1 MKIFVAYGYNDRD
14 RWIETLVFPIIRAFG
29 DEVVTGEELQG
40 DQITDAVR
48 RKIQGSD
55 ALVAFVT
62 RRDEISSGRWT
73 THRWVTDELAHALAL
88 GRPVV
93 EVREAGVDDQGGIG
107 GDRQRIVYDESQ
119 RDRCLVELVKT
130 LGRWHQARDVQLK
143 LLPETF
149 AQAVFPLLRNPRL
162 RCTYRLLVDG
172 EETEDFPTRILPIT
186 GGLFIR
192 VRGVPPEA
200 LLQVHVECEGRSWT
214 SSYESTDALSIA
226 MRED

>member
-14 RWIETLVFPIIRAFG
+14 RWVETLVFPIIRAFG

-40 DQITDAVR
+40 EQITDAVR

-62 RRDEISSGRWT
+62 RREEIGPGRWT

-93 EVREAGVDDQGGIG
+93 EVRESGVDDQGGIG
-107 GDRQRIVYDESQ
+107 GDRQRIAYDERQ

-149 AQAVFPLLRNPRL
+149 AQAVFPLLRHPRL
-162 RCTYRLLVDG
+162 RCTYRLLVDD
-172 EETEDFPTRILPIT
+172 EESEDIPTRILPIT

-192 VRGVPPEA
+192 ARGVPPEA